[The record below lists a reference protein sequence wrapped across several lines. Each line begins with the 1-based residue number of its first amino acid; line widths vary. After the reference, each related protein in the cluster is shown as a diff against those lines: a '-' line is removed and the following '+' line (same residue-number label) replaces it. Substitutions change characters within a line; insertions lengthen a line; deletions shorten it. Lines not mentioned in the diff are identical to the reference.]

1 MTTDERTPAMSLR
14 QRWADGQETLGA
26 WLTLANTHSAE
37 AVASMGFAYVCVD
50 TQHGLIDHAA
60 AMGMAQAIDLAGG
73 HPIARVPWNEPGI
86 IGRTLDAGF
95 HGVVVPMVND
105 ADSAAAVVDAVRY
118 APVGSRSWG
127 PNGSLL
133 RNPDYRAWATENI
146 AVIPMIETVEAIENL
161 DEIVSTPGIDAV
173 YVGPADLGIT
183 MGLGPTGSDGDERFD
198 NAIAAVVDTCRR
210 HGVVPGI
217 HATAAMAPRRREQG
231 FRMITVSNDL
241 LAIKTTMT
249 ADLASAVGDSSG
261 NGDADR
267 LY

>member
-1 MTTDERTPAMSLR
+1 MNSHERTPATSLR
-14 QRWADGQETLGA
+14 ERWGAGEETLGA

-73 HPIARVPWNEPGI
+73 HPIARVPWNEPGV

-105 ADSAAAVVDAVRY
+105 ADAAAAVVDAVRY

-133 RNPDYRAWATENI
+133 RNPDYRAWATGNV

-161 DEIVSTPGIDAV
+161 DAIVSTPVVDAV

-183 MGLGPTGSDGDERFD
+183 MGLGPTGSDGNEVFD
-198 NAIAAVVDTCRR
+198 NALAAVVEACRR

-217 HATAAMAPRRREQG
+217 HATATMAARRREQG

-241 LAIKTTMT
+241 LAIKSTMP
-249 ADLASAVGDSSG
+249 ADLAAARGDGSG
-261 NGDADR
+261 AGASDR

>member
-1 MTTDERTPAMSLR
+1 MSSHERTPATSLR
-14 QRWADGQETLGA
+14 ERWGAGEETLGA

-73 HPIARVPWNEPGI
+73 HPIARVPWNEPGV

-105 ADSAAAVVDAVRY
+105 ADAAAAVVDAVRY

-133 RNPDYRAWATENI
+133 RNPDYRAWATGNV

-161 DEIVSTPGIDAV
+161 DAIVSTPGVDAV

-183 MGLGPTGSDGDERFD
+183 MGLGPTGSDGNEVFD
-198 NAIAAVVDTCRR
+198 NALAAVVEACRR

-217 HATAAMAPRRREQG
+217 HATATMAARRREQG

-241 LAIKTTMT
+241 LAIKSTMP
-249 ADLASAVGDSSG
+249 ADLAAARGDGSG
-261 NGDADR
+261 AGASDR

>member
-1 MTTDERTPAMSLR
+1 MSSHERTPATSLR
-14 QRWADGQETLGA
+14 ERWGAGEETLGA

-105 ADSAAAVVDAVRY
+105 ADAAAAVVEAVRY

-133 RNPDYRAWATENI
+133 RNPDYRAWATGNV

-161 DEIVSTPGIDAV
+161 DAIVSTPGVDAV

-183 MGLGPTGSDGDERFD
+183 MGLGPTGSDGNEVFD
-198 NAIAAVVDTCRR
+198 NALAAVVEACRR

-217 HATAAMAPRRREQG
+217 HATATMAARRREQG

-241 LAIKTTMT
+241 LAIKSTMP
-249 ADLASAVGDSSG
+249 ADLAAARGDGSG
-261 NGDADR
+261 AGASDR

>member
-1 MTTDERTPAMSLR
+1 MNDHGRTPARSLR
-14 QRWADGQETLGA
+14 QRWAAGEETLGA

-37 AVASMGFAYVCVD
+37 AIASMGFAFVCVD

-105 ADSAAAVVDAVRY
+105 ATAAAAVVDAVRY
-118 APVGSRSWG
+118 APAGSRSWG

-133 RNPDYRAWATENI
+133 RNADYRSWATDNV

-161 DEIVSTPGIDAV
+161 DEIVSTPGVDAV

-183 MGLGPTGSDGDERFD
+183 MGLGPTGSDGNEQFD
-198 NAIAAVVDTCRR
+198 SALAAVVEACRR
-210 HGVVPGI
+210 HNVVPGI
-217 HATAAMAPRRREQG
+217 HATAALAARRREQG

-241 LAIKTTMT
+241 LAIKSTMP
-249 ADLASAVGDSSG
+249 ADLSTASGAASAGDG
-261 NGDADR
+261 GDR

>member
-1 MTTDERTPAMSLR
+1 MSSHERTPATSLR
-14 QRWADGQETLGA
+14 ERWGAGEETLGA

-73 HPIARVPWNEPGI
+73 HPIARVPWNEPGV

-105 ADSAAAVVDAVRY
+105 ADAAAAVVDAVRY

-133 RNPDYRAWATENI
+133 RNPDYRAWATGNV

-161 DEIVSTPGIDAV
+161 DAIVSTPGVDAV

-183 MGLGPTGSDGDERFD
+183 MGLGPTGSDGNEVFD
-198 NAIAAVVDTCRR
+198 NALAAVVEACRR

-217 HATAAMAPRRREQG
+217 HATATMAARRREQG

-241 LAIKTTMT
+241 LAIKSTMP
-249 ADLASAVGDSSG
+249 ADLAAARGDGSG
-261 NGDADR
+261 AGAADR